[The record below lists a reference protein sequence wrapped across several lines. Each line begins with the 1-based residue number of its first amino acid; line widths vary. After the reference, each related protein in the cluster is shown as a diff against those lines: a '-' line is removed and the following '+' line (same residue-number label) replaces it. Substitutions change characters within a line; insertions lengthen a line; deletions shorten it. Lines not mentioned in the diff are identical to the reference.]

1 MKDILFQS
9 INNDLIAQCH
19 QLNEENVPNVGS
31 RSLEGLTNS
40 LENSD
45 YSECVI
51 INNFVV
57 GFVICF
63 QDSEI
68 TKSYMEK
75 IEHKN
80 FKEISNRVSNFLYID
95 RIAVNAKYRNKK
107 LGSQL
112 YSNIIN
118 FSKDNS
124 ISNLT
129 AEINLLPS
137 VNIPSF
143 EFHKKFNF
151 KEIDTVKYSEDYEV
165 SLQKK
170 NII

>member
-51 INNFVV
+51 IDNFVV

-68 TKSYMEK
+68 TIDILY
-75 IEHKN
+75 
-80 FKEISNRVSNFLYID
+80 VSF
-95 RIAVNAKYRNKK
+95 
-107 LGSQL
+107 
-112 YSNIIN
+112 
-118 FSKDNS
+118 
-124 ISNLT
+124 
-129 AEINLLPS
+129 
-137 VNIPSF
+137 
-143 EFHKKFNF
+143 
-151 KEIDTVKYSEDYEV
+151 
-165 SLQKK
+165 
-170 NII
+170 

>member
-1 MKDILFQS
+1 MKDLNFQP
-9 INNDLIAQCH
+9 INKNLIVDCH

-31 RSLEGLTNS
+31 ISLEGLTDL

-45 YSECVI
+45 YSECVLI
-51 INNFVV
+51 DNSVV

-63 QDSEI
+63 QDSEV

-75 IEHKN
+75 IKHKN
-80 FKEISNRVSNFLYID
+80 FTEISKRVAGFLYID
-95 RIAVNAKYRNKK
+95 RIAVSSEYRNNQ

-112 YSNIIN
+112 YLNIIN
-118 FSKDNS
+118 FSKNKS

-129 AEINLLPS
+129 AEINLRPS

-143 EFHKKFNF
+143 KFHEKFNF

-165 SLQKK
+165 SIQKK
-170 NII
+170 DIN